1 MNLNKNIFKVTF
13 ICLLAISF
21 FVGYFLRENAVGGGP
36 EFYTLTWP
44 IIQSFKKDFL
54 FTIYNYGSFSSAPY
68 PLFHIINAYLN
79 PFSNI
84 DTHFQLSITVIS
96 FIIFILLGLI
106 LKRHFVK
113 ISYVDIWLTSSVILL
128 LPFFRTSAFWG
139 QTENFGWLFFILAL
153 HFFSEIKK
161 SVHKTPN
168 KRDIFNIVFFCL
180 ASSCALYT
188 RQALLF
194 LPISYLLYLFFYKAN
209 KKIILTSIVSF
220 AILSIPGFLLI
231 LVWGGLFDTTT
242 GLNEFFGSV
251 AHPKHILK
259 NIPILLS
266 FFGFYFFPILI
277 IEILNI
283 GLNDFIKK
291 YFKSF
296 FFALIIFII
305 LYQISVLDY
314 LSNYPLSGGAVLKLN
329 YLIKQNNYLLFL
341 VFSSV
346 GFSVLI
352 QLIKE
357 DIKNNIIILLPM
369 IIMHAFANLLYQEY
383 VEPLILIIFFLAL
396 NTNLHKTFFQK
407 ISLSNL
413 IFLSYFAIYL
423 LGSIYFKHFAFD
435 TFEKWKIF
443 LNIQ

>member
-1 MNLNKNIFKVTF
+1 MILNKNIFKVIF
-13 ICLLAISF
+13 ICLLIISF

-54 FTIYNYGSFSSAPY
+54 FTIYNYGSFQSAPY

-96 FIIFILLGLI
+96 FIIFIFFGLI

-113 ISYVDIWLTSSVILL
+113 IHYIDIWLTSSVILL

-153 HFFSEIKK
+153 YFFSEIKK
-161 SVHKTPN
+161 SIHKIPN
-168 KRDIFNIVFFCL
+168 QRDIFNIVFFCL
-180 ASSCALYT
+180 TSSCALYT

-259 NIPILLS
+259 NIIPLYKKKFNNIVEKSVNSNTLFTIIPNSAHILC
-266 FFGFYFFPILI
+266 
-277 IEILNI
+277 NI
-283 GLNDFIKK
+283 YK
-291 YFKSF
+291 YTIRGRFR
-296 FFALIIFII
+296 
-305 LYQISVLDY
+305 
-314 LSNYPLSGGAVLKLN
+314 
-329 YLIKQNNYLLFL
+329 LLF
-341 VFSSV
+341 
-346 GFSVLI
+346 
-352 QLIKE
+352 
-357 DIKNNIIILLPM
+357 
-369 IIMHAFANLLYQEY
+369 
-383 VEPLILIIFFLAL
+383 
-396 NTNLHKTFFQK
+396 
-407 ISLSNL
+407 SN
-413 IFLSYFAIYL
+413 
-423 LGSIYFKHFAFD
+423 
-435 TFEKWKIF
+435 
-443 LNIQ
+443 